1 MPRHRLKPIAL
12 IAAALLLA
20 ACASSTDGDPALP
33 AGLAQSTVPTA
44 SVNAYVYVRPGDP
57 FALASNL
64 SQELAS
70 LAVAATNLGD
80 FAWRPTY
87 PETSIDVAWSP
98 MPTATVLVR
107 DTFDA
112 FWDDLMLAP
121 SEPPE
126 PPIAAGFVRNVGD
139 LLDTLIAS
147 SGVFVPNL
155 SDALA
160 LVRIREITFVA
171 YAKDIKSLP
180 ANVDPSVFRDLDAS
194 VLAIAQSTYPAA
206 VVGQVFEGFAGAIGL
221 TPIDIDGRTA
231 HARALAPEIDLAVL
245 RQGPTLYF
253 AITPT
258 RAQTEALI
266 ASIPNE

>member
-1 MPRHRLKPIAL
+1 
-12 IAAALLLA
+12 
-20 ACASSTDGDPALP
+20 
-33 AGLAQSTVPTA
+33 
-44 SVNAYVYVRPGDP
+44 
-57 FALASNL
+57 
-64 SQELAS
+64 
-70 LAVAATNLGD
+70 
-80 FAWRPTY
+80 
-87 PETSIDVAWSP
+87 